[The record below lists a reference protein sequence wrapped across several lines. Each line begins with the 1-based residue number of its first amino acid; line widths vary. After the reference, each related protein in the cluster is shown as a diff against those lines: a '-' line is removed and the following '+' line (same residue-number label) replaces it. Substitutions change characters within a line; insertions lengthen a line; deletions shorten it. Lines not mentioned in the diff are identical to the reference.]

1 MKSTSFEFLNECD
14 RRESTWWIGLV
25 ICLGWLS
32 RGFSAGQVPLGRP
45 DAAAF
50 SVLHVAAN
58 PVRGARACCLV
69 AKLLVCVPSKPTLRD
84 PFDSNGSR
92 VI

>member
-1 MKSTSFEFLNECD
+1 MRSPSFEFLNECD
-14 RRESTWWIGLV
+14 RRASAWWIGLV
-25 ICLGWLS
+25 IWPGWLS
-32 RGFSAGQVPLGRP
+32 RGPSVGQVPLGRP
-45 DAAAF
+45 DSAVL
-50 SVLHVAAN
+50 SELHVAAN

>member
-1 MKSTSFEFLNECD
+1 MKIKKLL
-14 RRESTWWIGLV
+14 IGLMLALPMV
-25 ICLGWLS
+25 
-32 RGFSAGQVPLGRP
+32 AVT
-45 DAAAF
+45 
-50 SVLHVAAN
+50 VLQRVMHVAAN

>member
-1 MKSTSFEFLNECD
+1 MKSPSFEFLNECD

-32 RGFSAGQVPLGRP
+32 RGFSVGQVPLGRP
-45 DAAAF
+45 DSTVL